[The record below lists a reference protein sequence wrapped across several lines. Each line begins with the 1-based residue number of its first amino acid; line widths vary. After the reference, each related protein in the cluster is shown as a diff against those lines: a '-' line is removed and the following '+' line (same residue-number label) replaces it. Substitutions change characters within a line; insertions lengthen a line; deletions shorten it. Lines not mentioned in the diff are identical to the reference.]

1 MSSVGKVLGQLAI
14 VLVHTRTVLKTKY
27 KTQFFKDSPVSI
39 VLHPKAIVLN
49 CTRGDIQRMSS
60 IGPRLH
66 SRWRGQLPSTR
77 TVLDMGA
84 LRFSGSWCSRS
95 SKSSNG
101 PARMPARSPLRC
113 PLGFPWGVAYCRRH
127 GRKIKVAR
135 QGCTGRW
142 SSCWPCFT
150 RCIHAL

>member
-66 SRWRGQLPSTR
+66 SRWRGQLPSMRTIKAFRRVECKRVIARARGQKAKNNCPNGLTR
-77 TVLDMGA
+77 
-84 LRFSGSWCSRS
+84 SR
-95 SKSSNG
+95 G
-101 PARMPARSPLRC
+101 WQACRAARQASADTRRRGGGHPGHWGGYRWSPL
-113 PLGFPWGVAYCRRH
+113 PLRRGRRRH
-127 GRKIKVAR
+127 
-135 QGCTGRW
+135 
-142 SSCWPCFT
+142 S
-150 RCIHAL
+150 